1 MGRWMGTPVVLLL
14 ALVGAGCTS
23 DPPAAAPP
31 PRLRLDASVTQNR
44 FDEGTADLLA
54 GVTNKSERDI
64 RVTRATIAWDALA
77 FPSVRLPG
85 EAIHPGQTAAFRIRF
100 GDPRCG
106 RPSRTRP
113 VLVAVIDGRTHRLPL
128 RVEDPGLL
136 VRLQVKACVQQRLD
150 QAASV
155 ELRIASRTVR
165 VAGEE
170 YLPADLVLQRRS
182 GSVAPVRVVDL
193 DGSVLIELLPR
204 HGRRSL
210 PAVLGPRRTTLDVPV
225 LFGSAHRCDGHAR
238 GQSSQTFLFSTFV
251 RVGDRAVQRVV
262 LPLTSAEQ
270 NRVIGVVDRDC
281 D

>member
-1 MGRWMGTPVVLLL
+1 MGMPVVLTVLL
-14 ALVGAGCTS
+14 GALVGCS
-23 DPPAAAPP
+23 SKPPAVAPP
-31 PRLRLDASVTQNR
+31 PPLRLDASVTQNR
-44 FDEGTADLLA
+44 FDEGTTVLLA
-54 GVTNKSERDI
+54 GVTNKSNRDI

-77 FPSVRLPG
+77 FRSVRLPG
-85 EAIHPGQTAAFRIRF
+85 DAIHPTQTAAFRIRF

-106 RPSRTRP
+106 KPSRTRP
-113 VLVAVIDGRTHRLPL
+113 VLVAEIDGRTRRLRL

-136 VRLQVKACVQQRLD
+136 VRLQVKACAQQRLD
-150 QAASV
+150 RAASV
-155 ELRIASRTVR
+155 ELRMASRTIR
-165 VAGEE
+165 VAREE
-170 YLPADLVLQRRS
+170 YLPADLVLRRRS

-210 PAVLGPRRTTLDVPV
+210 PVVLEPGRPTLDVPV

-238 GQSSQTFLFSTFV
+238 GQSSQTFLFSAFV